1 MKRISDKAS
10 WRLFVV
16 LPIVIFAAGMIVMVT
31 ISMTRNVDLVAEN
44 YYERELKYQ
53 QEIDLKSNSA
63 DLDNSIRV
71 EGGQGT
77 ATIICGK
84 PELLDGKSGEVIL
97 YRPSD
102 ASIDFKSAFLI
113 DSEGKQ
119 VIKDA
124 KLRRGLWKLK
134 ISLTGQGKSYSVE
147 KSVFVE

>member
-10 WRLFVV
+10 WRLFVI

-53 QEIDLKSNSA
+53 QEIDLRSNSA
-63 DLDNSIRV
+63 ELSNSISV

-77 ATIICGK
+77 ARIICSK
-84 PELLDGKSGEVIL
+84 PELLEGKSGEVIF

-102 ASIDFKSAFLI
+102 ASIDFKKAFLI
-113 DSEGKQ
+113 DNEGMQ
-119 VIKDA
+119 VISDA
-124 KLRRGLWKLK
+124 KLKRGLWKLK
-134 ISLTGQGKSYSVE
+134 ISLTGQGKSYAVD

>member
-1 MKRISDKAS
+1 MI
-10 WRLFVV
+10 

-53 QEIDLKSNSA
+53 QEIDLRSNSA
-63 DLDNSIRV
+63 ELSNSISV

-77 ATIICGK
+77 ARIICSK
-84 PELLDGKSGEVIL
+84 PELLEGKSGEVIF

-102 ASIDFKSAFLI
+102 ASIDFKKTFLI
-113 DSEGKQ
+113 DNEGMQ
-119 VIKDA
+119 VISDA
-124 KLRRGLWKLK
+124 KLKRGLWKLK
-134 ISLTGQGKSYSVE
+134 ISLTGQGKSYAVD